1 MVSNKKATHHDSK
14 ICRILAQQ
22 LLILYNTPEC
32 QRFLVYYESTWISG
46 PSTFA
51 PSVWN
56 VHDATLSKIPRTN
69 NASEGSNHAL
79 NDFVGATHPSL
90 KDLIKAL
97 RRFNAKKETRL
108 LQFLQSGSL
117 SKEERP
123 RKWWVEREARI
134 NNILNTYTSDQMFV
148 TLKNLGY
155 NYS

>member
-1 MVSNKKATHHDSK
+1 LADV
-14 ICRILAQQ
+14 RRGFEILAQQ

-32 QRFLVYYESTWISG
+32 QRFLLYYESTWISG

-56 VHDATLSKIPRTN
+56 VHDATLKKIPRTN